1 MKTEGV
7 DMALPIKSDPEVA
20 PAKDETPKRET
31 EVKKEDPVKGCISRY
46 VVSTQYSWQPVFLAR
61 PEEQREIDL
70 CECNVPDVK
79 QLSDS
84 PNWGD
89 LFRKQYA
96 RARSAQCVTLLPVSA
111 IDSI

>member
-46 VVSTQYSWQPVFLAR
+46 VVSTQYS
-61 PEEQREIDL
+61 
-70 CECNVPDVK
+70 
-79 QLSDS
+79 
-84 PNWGD
+84 
-89 LFRKQYA
+89 
-96 RARSAQCVTLLPVSA
+96 
-111 IDSI
+111 